1 MPDLLVLRIRNS
13 SKQAVVWPRK
23 MMCEDRI
30 MATTVSRK
38 LMRSVIEWWPL
49 HLKGLVVTSTTP
61 PPSIGEDRFEVC
73 IHISFSFHV
82 RKALNLM
89 PDLLVLRIRNSSKQA
104 VVWPRKMMCED
115 RIMIMMM
122 MMMMMVQWSN
132 GDGCPALEV
141 MIRKCLPTLCALVL
155 VGWCLIPDSPLP

>member
-61 PPSIGEDRFEVC
+61 PPSIGKDRFEVC

-89 PDLLVLRIRNSSKQA
+89 PDLLVLRIRNSSRQA

-115 RIMIMMM
+115 RIIRLIGCSLCFLLTNSLPGLSCL
-122 MMMMMVQWSN
+122 WSL
-132 GDGCPALEV
+132 ALCV
-141 MIRKCLPTLCALVL
+141 ST
-155 VGWCLIPDSPLP
+155 SS